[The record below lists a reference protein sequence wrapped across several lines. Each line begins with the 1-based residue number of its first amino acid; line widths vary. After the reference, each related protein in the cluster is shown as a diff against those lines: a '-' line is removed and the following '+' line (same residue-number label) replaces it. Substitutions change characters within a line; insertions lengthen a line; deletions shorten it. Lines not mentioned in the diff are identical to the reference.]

1 MPKPAT
7 PTSAPAAIH
16 LALLINTLSI
26 GCLMMVMP
34 LAADF
39 VRQLGMQAEFSGYL
53 SGSASLAAAL
63 SGLAAAPWLDRFNR
77 KHALLVLLVLRFAL
91 LMACA
96 LADNVAQL
104 TLLFVLSGCFAGPLG
119 AVLMASMLD
128 LIPAEQ
134 RGRKLAYVAMGFS
147 LAAII
152 AVPLALELAIRFGWQ
167 SPFVLFGCI
176 GLLAAAASFWLF
188 PSLPAQNGDSKG
200 SVRKLL
206 GSRLCQLALLVLCI
220 QMFGHS
226 LLIPHFSTFFQFNL
240 EFPRAS
246 IGTLFF
252 CGGLASLLS
261 MRVTGI
267 YIDKGQ
273 AAGVVLLTSLA
284 LAAIT
289 LIGFAAPLDWSL
301 YLIFTLFMAFS
312 SARTSSSM
320 IVMSAI
326 PAPHQRAA
334 FMSFQSTVTNIASSI
349 ASIGSARYLISAAD
363 GSLQGFDH
371 LAWANISCVLLACA
385 GVLLVLQGLAKRHK
399 STRHNNEP
407 CSGQA
412 KQGSQ

>member
-1 MPKPAT
+1 MTPPAA

-53 SGSASLAAAL
+53 SGGATLAAAL

-77 KHALLVLLVLRFAL
+77 KHALLVLLTVRFAL
-91 LMACA
+91 LLACA
-96 LADNVAQL
+96 FADSISQL
-104 TLLFVLSGCFAGPLG
+104 TLLFVLSGCAAGPLG
-119 AVLMASMLD
+119 AVLMAGMLD
-128 LIPAEQ
+128 LIPPEQ

-152 AVPLALELAIRFGWQ
+152 AVPVALELAMRLGWQ
-167 SPFVLFGCI
+167 SPFALFGGI
-176 GLLAAAASFWLF
+176 GLLAALASIWLF
-188 PSLPAQNGDSKG
+188 PSLPPQPAGGRG
-200 SVRKLL
+200 SVRQLL
-206 GSRLCQLALLVLCI
+206 GLRLCQLALLVLCV

-240 EFPRAS
+240 NFPRAS

-252 CGGLASLLS
+252 CGGLASLVS
-261 MRVTGI
+261 MRVTGV

-273 AAGVVLLTSLA
+273 AAGAVLLTSLA
-284 LAAIT
+284 LAAVT
-289 LIGFAAPLDWSL
+289 LFGFAAPLDWSL
-301 YLIFTLFMAFS
+301 YLIFTLFMALS
-312 SARTSSSM
+312 SARTSSSL

-349 ASIGSARYLISAAD
+349 ASIGSARYLVSDVD
-363 GSLQGFDH
+363 GSLQGFNH
-371 LAWANISCVLLACA
+371 LAWANIACVLAACC
-385 GVLLVLQGLAKRHK
+385 GVLLVLQGLAARHQAAP
-399 STRHNNEP
+399 HNNEP
-407 CSGQA
+407 RSGQA
-412 KQGSQ
+412 EQGSQ